1 MTEPVRSPD
10 AVPYQLITTL
20 VDRWIDARTRTEVAR
35 YMREADMDMD
45 DVDPEDLF
53 TELVYGARIAQKVA
67 EDQWWVVVDLLRS
80 GAVDSWAQVG
90 TAIGLTETEAR
101 DGFHG
106 WISSEV
112 ALWRRNGTTGI
123 TDTEAEEFYALSESV
138 IW

>member
-1 MTEPVRSPD
+1 MM
-10 AVPYQLITTL
+10 
-20 VDRWIDARTRTEVAR
+20 DRWIDARTRTVVAR

-80 GAVDSWAQVG
+80 SAVDSWAQVG
-90 TAIGLTETEAR
+90 TAMGLTETEAR
-101 DGFHG
+101 KGFHG

>member
-10 AVPYQLITTL
+10 AVPYQLIATL
-20 VDRWIDARTRTEVAR
+20 VDRWIDARTRTVVAG
-35 YMREADMDMD
+35 YMREAGMDMD

-53 TELVYGARIAQKVA
+53 AELLYGARIAQKVA

-80 GAVDSWAQVG
+80 SAVDSWVQVG
-90 TAIGLTETEAR
+90 TAMGLTETEAC
-101 DGFHG
+101 DGIHG

-112 ALWRRNGTTGI
+112 ALWRRNGITGI
-123 TDTEAEEFYALSESV
+123 TDTEAEEFYVLSESV